1 MERRR
6 FAIIGMGSFGFHLAR
21 SLFEKGHDVL
31 AVDSD
36 PERLETVRPFCSHTC
51 LADAAAGEE
60 MEKAGVG
67 AADVGV
73 VAVGSALDASILAT
87 LFLKEQGVKEIVAK
101 AVTAEHARILSRI
114 GATEVVHP
122 ERDMAQRLAERLVA
136 PDVLERMPFLEDHA
150 LVEFPAPSTL
160 WGRTLSQTGLRSE
173 HRLAVVLVKRREQ
186 GAQAVAPPRGDQV
199 INQGDVLVVL
209 ARVEDVKTFRRA
221 NPR

>member
-6 FAIIGMGSFGFHLAR
+6 FAILGMGSFGFHLAR

-36 PERLETVRPFCSHTC
+36 PERLEAVRPFCSHTC
-51 LADAAAGEE
+51 LADAAAGDEL
-60 MEKAGVG
+60 EKAGVG
-67 AADVGV
+67 ASDVGV
-73 VAVGSALDASILAT
+73 VAIGSLDASILAT

-114 GATEVVHP
+114 GATDVVHP

-150 LVEFPAPSTL
+150 LIEFA
-160 WGRTLSQTGLRSE
+160 
-173 HRLAVVLVKRREQ
+173 
-186 GAQAVAPPRGDQV
+186 
-199 INQGDVLVVL
+199 
-209 ARVEDVKTFRRA
+209 KTAF
-221 NPR
+221 

>member
-6 FAIIGMGSFGFHLAR
+6 FAIVGMGSFGFHLAR

-36 PERLETVRPFCSHTC
+36 PDRLEAVRPFCSHTC
-51 LADAAAGEE
+51 LADASAGDE

-73 VAVGSALDASILAT
+73 VAIGSLDASILAT
-87 LFLKEQGVKEIVAK
+87 LFLKEQGVREIVAK
-101 AVTAEHARILSRI
+101 AVTAEHARILTRL

-136 PDVLERMPFLEDHA
+136 PSVLERMPFLEDHA
-150 LVEFPAPSTL
+150 LVEFPSPSSL
-160 WGRTLSQTGLRSE
+160 WGRTLAESGLRSE
-173 HRLAVVLVKRREQ
+173 HRLAVVLIKRREK
-186 GAQAVAPPRGDQV
+186 GVETVAPPRGDQLLR
-199 INQGDVLVVL
+199 QGDVLVVL
-209 ARVEDVKTFRRA
+209 ARVEDVEAFRRSH
-221 NPR
+221 PR